1 VARSGLGRC
10 WAALVSWARRQ
21 IWSWELWWGLRW
33 KYTRGNSC
41 FLPRKQMKS
50 FPVVVR
56 NDSAGLTVCTP
67 TMRNQN
73 WSTGLELEV
82 VETWQVSSL
91 RSKKFQVFQIVFVSF
106 PIRRGR
112 SSWGPNSL
120 GISQKLEQKPDTL
133 WTAGLGW
140 AGAVYSWGNH

>member
-1 VARSGLGRC
+1 
-10 WAALVSWARRQ
+10 
-21 IWSWELWWGLRW
+21 
-33 KYTRGNSC
+33 
-41 FLPRKQMKS
+41 MKS

-56 NDSAGLTVCTP
+56 NTAAGLT
-67 TMRNQN
+67 
-73 WSTGLELEV
+73 
-82 VETWQVSSL
+82 
-91 RSKKFQVFQIVFVSF
+91 FQVFQIVFVSF
-106 PIRRGR
+106 LVRRGR